1 MVNVTKL
8 YISTVQLNQ
17 KGKNMEKEKN
27 AMQLLNDLIVKKRS
41 RICAGL
47 DVKWEDIPNAF
58 KLECGWDDEKGEE
71 NMEDFS
77 QIIYKYCEKYI
88 DAVSDIV
95 PAIKINSAFFEREHL
110 EDLYLEVARYAMEQG
125 LFVIGDI
132 KRADIGST
140 SQAYAEA
147 FLAAGQPFDAITIN
161 PYFGTDGVMPFLKLA
176 KEQGKGVFIL
186 VKTSNKSSAE
196 IQDLELADG
205 RYVYEAVADLTIK
218 WAEQVDEENFFEKK
232 TPKYPMVGAV
242 IGATHPEQAAE
253 LLGRMGRIFALVP
266 GYGAQGATADDVSV
280 NFDLY
285 GLGAIV
291 NSSRGIMNAY
301 KSDRWKNEYSE
312 ETWAEAARAEAIRA
326 TEEINQAI
334 EKRYDIKLG

>member
-1 MVNVTKL
+1 M
-8 YISTVQLNQ
+8 
-17 KGKNMEKEKN
+17 EKN
-27 AMQLLNDLIVKKRS
+27 AMQLLNDLIVEKNS

-47 DVKWEDIPNAF
+47 DVKWEDIPDSF
-58 KLECGWDDEKGEE
+58 KKEFGWDDEKGEE

-88 DAVSDIV
+88 DAVADIV

-110 EDLYLEVARYAMEQG
+110 EDLYLEVAFYAREKG
-125 LFVIGDI
+125 LFVIGDL

-140 SQAYAEA
+140 SEAYAQA
-147 FLAAGQPFDAITIN
+147 FLSAGMPFDAITIN

-176 KEQGKGVFIL
+176 KENGKGVFVL

-205 RYVYEAVADLTIK
+205 RKVYEAVADLVID
-218 WAEQVDEENFFEKK
+218 WADEVDHENFV
-232 TPKYPMVGAV
+232 TDYPMVGAV
-242 IGATHPEQAAE
+242 VGATNSEQVE
-253 LLGRMGRIFALVP
+253 KLKEQMWKTFFLVP
-266 GYGAQGATADDVSV
+266 GYGAQGATADDVAAYFNDERV
-280 NFDLY
+280 T
-285 GLGAIV
+285 GVIV

-301 KSDRWKNEYSE
+301 KKDCWKEKYSE

-334 EKRYDIKLG
+334 NKYLEEDIC

>member
-1 MVNVTKL
+1 M
-8 YISTVQLNQ
+8 
-17 KGKNMEKEKN
+17 EKN
-27 AMQLLNDLIVKKRS
+27 AMQVLNDLIVEKNS

-47 DVKWEDIPNAF
+47 DVKWEDIPDAF
-58 KLECGWDDEKGEE
+58 KKEFGWDDEKGEE

-88 DAVSDIV
+88 DAVADIV
-95 PAIKINSAFFEREHL
+95 PAIKINSAFFEKEHL
-110 EDLYLEVARYAMEQG
+110 EDLYLEVAFYAREKG
-125 LFVIGDI
+125 LFVIGDL

-140 SQAYAEA
+140 SEAYAQA
-147 FLAAGQPFDAITIN
+147 FLAAGMPFDAITIN

-176 KEQGKGVFIL
+176 KENGKGVFVL

-205 RYVYEAVADLTIK
+205 RKVYEAVADLVID
-218 WAEQVDEENFFEKK
+218 WADEVDHENFVAD
-232 TPKYPMVGAV
+232 YPMVGAV
-242 IGATHPEQAAE
+242 VGATNSEQVE
-253 LLGRMGRIFALVP
+253 KLKEEMWKTFFLVP
-266 GYGAQGATADDVSV
+266 GYDAQGATADDVAAYFNDERV
-280 NFDLY
+280 T
-285 GLGAIV
+285 GVIV

-301 KSDRWKNEYSE
+301 KKDCWKEKYSE

-334 EKRYDIKLG
+334 NKYLEEDIC